1 MAETKSFNGL
11 RVVICAKTEGGNGGE
26 SQFII
31 HTYAFYSTLVGFD
44 CVKLFN
50 SQVLSLAILFK
61 KRAPSSNKLKKDH
74 TVYEVY
80 EGIFNHIYDFTIDL

>member
-1 MAETKSFNGL
+1 MAVSRNSL
-11 RVVICAKTEGGNGGE
+11 
-26 SQFII
+26 FI
-31 HTYAFYSTLVGFD
+31 HMLLLYLSD

-74 TVYEVY
+74 TIY
-80 EGIFNHIYDFTIDL
+80 EGIFNHIYDL

>member
-1 MAETKSFNGL
+1 MPWNEKG
-11 RVVICAKTEGGNGGE
+11 VVTPPDSMRHPPSKPKAV
-26 SQFII
+26 
-31 HTYAFYSTLVGFD
+31 LGFD

-74 TVYEVY
+74 TVYE
-80 EGIFNHIYDFTIDL
+80 GIFNHIYDFTIDL

>member
-1 MAETKSFNGL
+1 MGRE
-11 RVVICAKTEGGNGGE
+11 TEGGNGGE

-31 HTYAFYSTLVGFD
+31 
-44 CVKLFN
+44 
-50 SQVLSLAILFK
+50 QVQGLSLAILFK

-74 TVYEVY
+74 TIY